1 MSAPCGRHR
10 GSTAGCPDCQRLFV
24 QYDRR
29 RRAAIDNGTWLP
41 RASTDAVLAHVA
53 WLRGSGM
60 SLAAIG
66 RTAGVSPKTVQELP
80 ERKYVHGPTAAAI
93 LAVKPDVELPA
104 RNMRPVIGS
113 ARRVQALTA
122 IGWSFT
128 EQGRRCGMHTQ
139 QVWELAWRKSPLVSV
154 ATADRI
160 HVLFEE
166 LSATPGPST
175 RARNAAVKHG
185 WLPPLAWDDP
195 DDPDEQPLVD
205 VEEGE
210 DVVDEVAVAR
220 ALQGQR
226 VKLTDAETAEALR
239 IGQARGEAL
248 SAITVRLGINYR
260 KGRHLVAVGTSKR
273 QGKQD
278 RVEAEVSRLGAT
290 HSDYTIAGL
299 LDVHRSTVSRARRR
313 LAEQQQIA
321 S

>member
-1 MSAPCGRHR
+1 MYA
-10 GSTAGCPDCQRLFV
+10 
-24 QYDRR
+24 
-29 RRAAIDNGTWLP
+29 GTWLP
-41 RASTDAVLAHVA
+41 RADPAPILAHVA
-53 WLRGSGM
+53 TLRRAGM
-60 SLAAIG
+60 SLAAVG
-66 RTAGVSPKTVQELP
+66 RAAGVSAKTVQELP
-80 ERKYVHGPTAAAI
+80 DRKYVHGPTAAAI
-93 LAVKPDVELPA
+93 LAVKPGVELPA
-104 RNMRPVIGS
+104 RNMRPALGS

-139 QVWELAWRKSPLVSV
+139 QVWEIAWLRSQLVTV
-154 ATADRI
+154 GTADRI
-160 HVLFEE
+160 HDLFEE
-166 LSATPGPST
+166 LSATPGPSG
-175 RARNAAVKHG
+175 RARNTAVKHG

-195 DDPDEQPLVD
+195 DDPDEQPATD
-205 VEEGE
+205 NDCGP

-226 VKLTDAETAEALR
+226 VKLTDAETAVVLR
-239 IGQARGEAL
+239 TGRQRGQAL
-248 SAITVRLGINYR
+248 SAITGRLGINYG
-260 KGRHLVAVGTSKR
+260 KARHLVDAGESKR

-278 RVEAEVSRLGAT
+278 RVEAEVRRLGAT